1 MRSLILHNEKAGFS
15 SDAIYMFVRSITHP
29 GDSCEFRSLSDGW
42 NAEDAFKDA
51 EEFDQVVISG
61 GDGTAASLLYAAKD
75 KDLNVCVFPS
85 GTANLFFSNLGNSPE
100 PAAVARACRDIFRE
114 ELLNNYEQVL
124 SAMVHSRVKIMHI
137 KREQRG
143 VYFDGR
149 ESVLYAA
156 KMSLLYRRIM
166 FEVLGIDE
174 EVYKEKLVNC
184 VTKWNNWNDVLKN
197 FLQRLPR

>member
-1 MRSLILHNEKAGFS
+1 MYSQKTAQFAMVRTTAGVYSLSNSGITVDVKCAFLVELAEPLIEIVKNNTNFFTSLIPS
-15 SDAIYMFVRSITHP
+15 SHGTTLKNCLDALITKY
-29 GDSCEFRSLSDGW
+29 GVE
-42 NAEDAFKDA
+42 
-51 EEFDQVVISG
+51 
-61 GDGTAASLLYAAKD
+61 
-75 KDLNVCVFPS
+75 
-85 GTANLFFSNLGNSPE
+85 
-100 PAAVARACRDIFRE
+100 IFRE

-124 SAMVHSRVKIMHI
+124 SSMVHSRVKIMHI

-143 VYFDGR
+143 VYFDGK

-184 VTKWNNWNDVLKN
+184 VTKWNEWNDVLKN
-197 FLQRLPR
+197 FLHRLPR